1 MNETRVDEL
10 VLAFFSSPNGV
21 WPGMAADHPAAGRIT
36 PFLRALDAR
45 GECPL
50 ILPRRDAEGDASIVY
65 VVCWD
70 HSHAGRI
77 RPLLQ
82 AAVADY
88 LSPFDGRVSSL
99 RAADPVEASILSMVG
114 AGTTFALRPTGQTEG
129 RLVLALQR
137 LVRSLAGRPL
147 RNPVLPRPVGR
158 MLREFDLA
166 LAAGATEQSA
176 AILQEIERVGG
187 ISHENVAFLQIQRL
201 WRLGRDRQ
209 LLAHGSLPTIVHTEP
224 PQAVREAILSAWARC
239 NLHVDSL
246 LDLDAGAERLANEAI
261 DVAML
266 VGKELA
272 NTSDPDA
279 VAVGVLVALA
289 RGDAELAQALLVNDQ
304 LSDEL
309 RIRLTG
315 LLPTTNGLAEAVT
328 DRPTEVV
335 PRPEE
340 AVAREVGREEAI
352 APASSWLEWLGQL
365 RQAPS
370 VPPVNDL
377 VESWEPS
384 WCVDVELA
392 AAIDDLSDIAT
403 DALLAGVA
411 AFLDTADPG
420 HPAPRTARAL
430 TSRYLIEERFGP
442 ADLSAL
448 AALVSIFLS
457 SAPGREDYSSLLDD
471 IATFAPQWTSIAS
484 AAQALDLADAV
495 ACGPRPVPEAQAQ
508 FLSIVL
514 GPLNS
519 QRHRLSGGLRS
530 LASMIANDGGF
541 DWDWAVPNASEDV
554 ASPELPA
561 GTSVLLYSLD
571 AGTLTRVAASL
582 SDQYPT
588 LNVHQSSDKVGNA
601 ALRQYSRKADLI
613 AIATGRAAHA
623 ATGFII
629 DNADRAKVCYPDG
642 CGAASMLRVVEAGL
656 GELRSAN

>member
-1 MNETRVDEL
+1 MNETRIDEL
-10 VLAFFSSPNGV
+10 VLAFFSTPNGV
-21 WPGMAADHPAAGRIT
+21 WPGMAADHPTAGRIT

-88 LSPFDGRVSSL
+88 LSPFDGRVASL
-99 RAADPVEASILSMVG
+99 RASDPVEASILSMVG

-137 LVRSLAGRPL
+137 LARSLAGRPL

-176 AILQEIERVGG
+176 AILQEIERAGG

-201 WRLGRDRQ
+201 GRLGRDRE
-209 LLAHGSLPTIVHTEP
+209 LLGHGSLPTIVHTEP
-224 PQAVREAILSAWARC
+224 PQAVREAILSAWGRC
-239 NLHVDSL
+239 NLHVDSS
-246 LDLDAGAERLANEAI
+246 LDLDAGAERLAHEAV

-266 VGKELA
+266 VGKGLA
-272 NTSDPDA
+272 STSDPDA
-279 VAVGVLVALA
+279 VAVGGLVALA
-289 RGDAELAQALLVNDQ
+289 RGDAELAQALLLNDQ

-315 LLPTTNGLAEAVT
+315 LLPTTDVLGKEAT
-328 DRPTEVV
+328 DRANEVV
-335 PRPEE
+335 PGPEE
-340 AVAREVGREEAI
+340 VDARDVERERVV
-352 APASSWLEWLGQL
+352 APARSWLEWLDQL
-365 RQAPS
+365 GTAPS

-377 VESWEPS
+377 VGAWEPS
-384 WCVDVELA
+384 WRVDVELST
-392 AAIDDLSDIAT
+392 AIDDLSDLAT

-420 HPAPRTARAL
+420 RPAPRTARAL
-430 TSRYLIEERFGP
+430 ASRYLIEERFGP

-457 SAPGREDYSSLLDD
+457 SAPGRDEYSSLLDD

-508 FLSIVL
+508 FLSTVL

-519 QRHRLSGGLRS
+519 QRHRLSGSLRS
-530 LASMIANDGGF
+530 LAAIIANDGGL
-541 DWDWAVPNASEDV
+541 DWDWAVPETSEDV

-588 LNVHQSSDKVGNA
+588 LSVHQSSDKVGNA

-629 DNADRAKVCYPDG
+629 DNAERGKVCYPDG

-656 GELRSAN
+656 EELRSAN